1 MKFSAILCMLTE
13 VTLCL
18 ALSLKS
24 VGLTSNAFNVY
35 TLVNSEECFF
45 GKTKLAFSI
54 NLFRSLPVTSLRS
67 MSTYC
72 RESTMSI
79 VDNLLTTNSVMKFV
93 MRRVLTLIQRFCWER
108 PELSWCA
115 IPELT
120 LAGKF
125 QRYARVEKDNPLV
138 AVPLA
143 LGYTFEPSQRKSENP
158 PNLEP
163 RLLEWCCPYRKEF
176 FYRGTR
182 DNISP
187 ISNT

>member
-1 MKFSAILCMLTE
+1 MFLWKDEVGFFYQFVQKFAGDFAPFDE
-13 VTLCL
+13 
-18 ALSLKS
+18 
-24 VGLTSNAFNVY
+24 
-35 TLVNSEECFF
+35 
-45 GKTKLAFSI
+45 
-54 NLFRSLPVTSLRS
+54 
-67 MSTYC
+67 
-72 RESTMSI
+72 
-79 VDNLLTTNSVMKFV
+79 
-93 MRRVLTLIQRFCWER
+93 VLTLIQRFCWER